1 MVFPLLSSS
10 TLLFVFALPVQ
21 CQPNQPVRLVR
32 HKQGD
37 IQHIPIQLQI
47 IQREPHTELHLV
59 RINEAMAAYE
69 GNYVDKIS
77 STAYSQMEYSLT
89 RIEARVHG
97 KTTDDTSKTTKK

>member
-1 MVFPLLSSS
+1 M
-10 TLLFVFALPVQ
+10 
-21 CQPNQPVRLVR
+21 
-32 HKQGD
+32 
-37 IQHIPIQLQI
+37 
-47 IQREPHTELHLV
+47 V

-89 RIEARVHG
+89 RIEARIHG